1 MTMNEANDIQPTR
14 SVGNE
19 PSEAPV
25 RRLGMP
31 RGITGIA
38 VLALAAGMM
47 GTGGACI
54 GLPRA
59 LRLPEP
65 EPEPTKH
72 DEERL
77 RLAVERRK
85 RRAEKKAENQH
96 RTNAG
101 KRHTAAISDTPTE
114 ISRKETK

>member
-1 MTMNEANDIQPTR
+1 MNEANDIQPTR

-25 RRLGMP
+25 RVRRLGMP
-31 RGITGIA
+31 RGMAAGIA
-38 VLALAAGMM
+38 VLAAGAGMM
-47 GTGGACI
+47 GMGGAGI

-77 RLAVERRK
+77 RLSVERRK
-85 RRAEKKAENQH
+85 RRAEKKAENQR
-96 RTNAG
+96 RTEAG
-101 KRHTAAISDTPTE
+101 KRHTEPSSPTGL
-114 ISRKETK
+114 